1 MSRGFISG
9 ILWGLLIG
17 FLLVAVVSLNGRLPG
32 NVPPAT
38 GTAEVPA
45 GSQFNGARE
54 DGPAVLPGPAEVTPP
69 PEAGPL
75 AAPERDGLETIGRAA
90 TEPGARPRTGGPET
104 TLVTAPPEAASSEA
118 PETGA
123 GDTPPVKAAPA
134 DPVPAAPGAEVAPA
148 PAARPAAAPAPDVAD
163 GTAPAQPA
171 PGTAG
176 EGDDDSLPS
185 RDLAAA
191 VEAPRP
197 RAPAPD
203 ATVRV
208 PAAAERG
215 GLPAADTGGA
225 VQPEAP
231 EAPAVPVVEPAE
243 DAPGAPAPDAPAPG
257 TARADRAEAP
267 VEETAPPA
275 APANPAAPA
284 PEIDTAAVE
293 PPRPLPLTG
302 ADAGTDLPGRPVG
315 TLTDRDGGAGGRL
328 PSIGTAPTR
337 EAEQAEAE
345 APGAAPSDDPALPPV
360 RRFAAPFENPEDKP
374 LMAIVL
380 MDAGDRGVAPETLA
394 DFPFPVSVALD
405 PERADATEAMRAYR
419 AAGLEVVM
427 LAGMAAASDAG
438 DLETAFE
445 VWRKA
450 LPEAVAVMETPAL
463 GLQGAK
469 PVADHLGP
477 LLSASG
483 HGLVLYPNGFD
494 TARKLA
500 AKAGV
505 PAATV
510 FRDFDA
516 EAQDE
521 AVIRRFLD
529 HAAFRARQS
538 EGVIMAGRLRPET
551 VRALAVW
558 GLQDRAGQ
566 VALAPISA
574 LLLAR
579 DGGGAG

>member
-1 MSRGFISG
+1 MSRGVISG
-9 ILWGLLIG
+9 ILWGLLIS

-32 NVPPAT
+32 NEPPAT

-54 DGPAVLPGPAEVTPP
+54 DGPAVLPGQAEVTTP
-69 PEAGPL
+69 PEAVNL
-75 AAPERDGLETIGRAA
+75 AAPERDGLDTIDSAA
-90 TEPGARPRTGGPET
+90 TEPGARPETGGPET
-104 TLVTAPPEAASSEA
+104 TLVSAPPEAASSGA
-118 PETGA
+118 PEQGA

-134 DPVPAAPGAEVAPA
+134 DPVPAAPGAEMAPA
-148 PAARPAAAPAPDVAD
+148 PATRPAAAPARDVAEL
-163 GTAPAQPA
+163 TAPEQPS
-171 PGTAG
+171 AG
-176 EGDDDSLPS
+176 AGDESQSFPA
-185 RDLAAA
+185 RNLAAA
-191 VEAPRP
+191 ADAPRP
-197 RAPAPD
+197 RAPAPES
-203 ATVRV
+203 VVQV

-231 EAPAVPVVEPAE
+231 EAPAVPAVEAAE
-243 DAPGAPAPDAPAPG
+243 GTPDVPAPDAPAPG
-257 TARADRAEAP
+257 TGQAGRAEAP
-267 VEETAPPA
+267 AEETAPPA
-275 APANPAAPA
+275 APADPAAPE
-284 PEIDTAAVE
+284 PEIDMAAAE
-293 PPRPLPLTG
+293 PPLPVTE
-302 ADAGTDLPGRPVG
+302 AEETSDLPGRRVG
-315 TLTDRDGGAGGRL
+315 TLTERDGGTGGRL
-328 PSIGTAPTR
+328 PSIGSAPAAAAR
-337 EAEQAEAE
+337 EEAE
-345 APGAAPSDDPALPPV
+345 AATVEAPADDAALPPV
-360 RRFAAPFENPEDKP
+360 RRFAESFENPEDKP

-380 MDAGDRGVAPETLA
+380 MDEGDSGVSPETLA
-394 DFPFPVSVALD
+394 EFPFPVTVALN
-405 PERADATEAMRAYR
+405 PERAGAAEAMRAYR
-419 AAGLEVVM
+419 AAGLEVMM
-427 LAGMAAASDAG
+427 LAGMAAASDAR

-445 VWRKA
+445 VWRAA

-516 EAQDE
+516 EGQDE

-538 EGVIMAGRLRPET
+538 DGVIMTGRLRPET
-551 VRALAVW
+551 VQALALW

-574 LLLAR
+574 LLLAQEG
-579 DGGGAG
+579 DGAG